1 MNIISLSSISRTYQL
16 DNGGSRTVLNN
27 ISLTLPSC
35 GLVSIVGKSGSGK
48 STLLNMISLLDN
60 PSSGSIIYRSENIN
74 VWSKKRKER
83 YKNSDIGIIFQ
94 SYHLLENETAI
105 FNIMLPA
112 LIMGK
117 NAKEAEFA
125 AKNLLKSINYDE
137 NLYYKKC
144 RDLSGGEKERVAI
157 LRALINNPNIVLADE
172 PTGALDTHN
181 SSIIMDI
188 LKDVSKTR
196 LVILVSHNQKLVE
209 EYSDRIIFIKDG
221 SIERI
226 EDKRKIE
233 NDTKRNAEIKKIKN
247 KKWVEKLSLSNFKRR
262 FKRNMISILSLVI
275 GLVSSLLIVG
285 FATGNKT
292 SIINR
297 SYQQLDYGVSTF
309 YRETSQTIPG
319 SKMSLIQVTRP
330 STDEVLSQPSIND
343 FFYVEPNC
351 DALLSP
357 GALIKV
363 GERSLDDVV
372 LSPVYSF
379 NSETI
384 DKNLL
389 IQGSIPDNSFNEVVI
404 NKTAYNNL
412 NKKMDSNPVGVNV
425 TLHYDYEY
433 HYYTNETKI
442 PVIKDSFIF
451 NKTVTIVGVVDDF
464 DFLST
469 PKIYY
474 SYTSFKDVLLETTVV
489 NLSTYLDYK
498 VTWYELLLDCDG
510 SDALSSYTYR
520 LFLKDHR
527 NNSKLKGISE
537 SIPKPY
543 KMETNSIVVTDTLL
557 DLMSAATMGMEVF
570 LVIAI
575 IGTALIIGIISFS
588 SYSEDKKTS
597 AILTCLGSSKSDIFS
612 LYLNEN
618 FAIGL
623 ISLLVSFLLAPLL
636 SVIANNVIKK
646 LTTFENMINIP
657 FRYFMGMPMLL
668 PLLIIVFT
676 MLICIVATYVP
687 LFFSKK
693 ISPKEELS
701 EE

>member
-1 MNIISLSSISRTYQL
+1 MNIISLSSISKTYQL

-60 PSSGSIIYRSENIN
+60 PSSGSIIYKSENIN
-74 VWSKKRKER
+74 AWSKKRKER

-221 SIERI
+221 FIERI
-226 EDKRKIE
+226 EDKRKIK

-262 FKRNMISILSLVI
+262 FKRNIISILSLVI

-330 STDEVLSQPSIND
+330 SIDEVLSQSSIND

-389 IQGSIPDNSFNEVVI
+389 IQGNIPDNSFNEVVI

-412 NKKMDSNPVGVNV
+412 NKKMDSNPVGINV
-425 TLHYDYEY
+425 ILHYDYEY

-636 SVIANNVIKK
+636 SFIANNVIKK

-657 FRYFMGMPMLL
+657 FRYFMGTPMLL